1 MTEDVQVG
9 AEETAALLQ
18 HAREVLTLEAEAV
31 RALAA
36 RLEDPAGE
44 HARAFSAA
52 VELVLA
58 TRGMVVVTGMGKAGL
73 IGAKISATLASTGTP
88 SITLHPAE
96 AVHGDLGRVRPDDLV
111 LALSNS
117 GETGE
122 IKSMLA
128 PIRRSG
134 AQLIAMVADKS
145 STLGARADVV
155 LELGAPPEACP
166 LGLAPTTSTSAML
179 ALGDALAMVV
189 LKRRGF
195 SREDFARYHPGGSLG
210 RRMLRVREVMRTGD
224 ELPLIP
230 AGTPLRR
237 ALVTMSR
244 TPGRPG
250 AGLVVDDAGQLRGIF
265 TDGDLRRLFD
275 KGGLDQLDAPI
286 DASMGA
292 DPKTIDPEALV
303 DDAVRILRSHHI
315 DQLAVCGADG
325 APIGLLDIQ
334 DLLEVRI

>member
-1 MTEDVQVG
+1 MAERVQ
-9 AEETAALLQ
+9 ETHQDKLLRL
-18 HAREVLTLEAEAV
+18 ARQVLNLEAEAIRGLSDQLVGEQAEAFGGAV
-31 RALAA
+31 RAIL
-36 RLEDPAGE
+36 D
-44 HARAFSAA
+44 
-52 VELVLA
+52 

-73 IGAKISATLASTGTP
+73 VGAKISATLASTGTP

-96 AVHGDLGRVRPDDLV
+96 AVHGDLGRVRKDDLV

-117 GETGE
+117 GETPE
-122 IKSMLA
+122 IKSMLG

-134 AQLIAMVADKS
+134 ARLIAMVADKR
-145 STLGARADVV
+145 STLGTQADLV

-189 LKRRGF
+189 LEERGF

-210 RRMLRVREVMRTGD
+210 QRLMRVREVMRTGD

-230 AGTPLRR
+230 AGTTLRH
-237 ALVTMSR
+237 ALVTMSK
-244 TPGRPG
+244 TSGRPG
-250 AGLVVDDAGQLRGIF
+250 AGLVIQPDGTLAGIF

-275 KGGLDQLDAPI
+275 GGGLEKLDQPI
-286 DASMGA
+286 DASMGKA
-292 DPKTIDPEALV
+292 PKTIEPDALV
-303 DDAVRILRSHHI
+303 DDAVRILRRHHI
-315 DQLAVCGADG
+315 DQLAVCDPMG

>member
-1 MTEDVQVG
+1 MAERVQ
-9 AEETAALLQ
+9 ETHQDKLLRL
-18 HAREVLTLEAEAV
+18 ARQVLNLEAEAIRGLSDQLVGEQAEAFGAAV
-31 RALAA
+31 RAIL
-36 RLEDPAGE
+36 D
-44 HARAFSAA
+44 
-52 VELVLA
+52 

-96 AVHGDLGRVRPDDLV
+96 AVHGDLGRVRKDDLV

-117 GETGE
+117 GETPE
-122 IKSMLA
+122 IKSMLG

-134 AQLIAMVADKS
+134 ARLIAFVADKR
-145 STLGARADVV
+145 STLGSQADLV

-189 LKRRGF
+189 LEERGF

-210 RRMLRVREVMRTGD
+210 QRLMRVREVMRTGA

-230 AGTPLRR
+230 AGTTLRH
-237 ALVTMSR
+237 ALVTMSK
-244 TPGRPG
+244 TSGRPG
-250 AGLVVDDAGQLRGIF
+250 AGLVIQPDGTLAGIF

-275 KGGLDQLDAPI
+275 GGGLEKLDQPI
-286 DASMGA
+286 DESMGKA
-292 DPKTIDPEALV
+292 PKTIEPDALV
-303 DDAVRILRSHHI
+303 DDAVRILRRHHI
-315 DQLAVCGADG
+315 DQLAVCDPKG
-325 APIGLLDIQ
+325 APIGMLDIQ

>member
-1 MTEDVQVG
+1 MAERVQ
-9 AEETAALLQ
+9 ETHQDKLLRL
-18 HAREVLTLEAEAV
+18 ARQVLNLEAEAIRGLSDQLVGEQAEAFGAAV
-31 RALAA
+31 RAIL
-36 RLEDPAGE
+36 D
-44 HARAFSAA
+44 
-52 VELVLA
+52 

-96 AVHGDLGRVRPDDLV
+96 AVHGDLGRVRKDDLV

-117 GETGE
+117 GETPE
-122 IKSMLA
+122 IKSMLG

-134 AQLIAMVADKS
+134 ARLIAFVADKR
-145 STLGARADVV
+145 STLGSQADLV

-189 LKRRGF
+189 LEERGF
-195 SREDFARYHPGGSLG
+195 SREDFASYHPGGSLG
-210 RRMLRVREVMRTGD
+210 QRLMRVREVMRTGA

-230 AGTPLRR
+230 AGTTPRH
-237 ALVTMSR
+237 ALVTMSK
-244 TPGRPG
+244 TSGRPG
-250 AGLVVDDAGQLRGIF
+250 AGLVIQPDGTLAGIF

-275 KGGLDQLDAPI
+275 GGGLEKLDQPI
-286 DASMGA
+286 DESMGKA
-292 DPKTIDPEALV
+292 PKTIEPDALV
-303 DDAVRILRSHHI
+303 DDAVRILRRHHI
-315 DQLAVCGADG
+315 DQLAVCDPKG